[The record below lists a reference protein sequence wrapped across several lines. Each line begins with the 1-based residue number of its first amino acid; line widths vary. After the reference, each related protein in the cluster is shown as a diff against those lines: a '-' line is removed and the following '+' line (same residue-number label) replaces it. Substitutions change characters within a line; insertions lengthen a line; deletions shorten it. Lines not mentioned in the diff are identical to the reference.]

1 MICFLTPELSG
12 SSYEGRQW
20 KLPLSKGSP
29 SKNYYFLLFQ
39 YIHFSQIVN
48 LFFAFFG
55 GFHFFFTSA
64 GLFGCFSG
72 ADMLE

>member
-48 LFFAFFG
+48 LFFTFFG
-55 GFHFFFTSA
+55 GFHFF
-64 GLFGCFSG
+64 LHPPGCPVVFPG
-72 ADMLE
+72 QIC

>member
-48 LFFAFFG
+48 LFLLFLEDFTFFL
-55 GFHFFFTSA
+55 HP
-64 GLFGCFSG
+64 LGCSVVFLG
-72 ADMLE
+72 QIC